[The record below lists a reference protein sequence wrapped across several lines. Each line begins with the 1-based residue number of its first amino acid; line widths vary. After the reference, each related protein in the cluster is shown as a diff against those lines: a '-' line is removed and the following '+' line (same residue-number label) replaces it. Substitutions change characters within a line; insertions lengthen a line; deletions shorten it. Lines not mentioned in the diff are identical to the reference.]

1 MKVSSCVLVWRLLI
15 PLSYYFLIHS
25 SLRRAVKSPTLQ
37 IFKTGLDTVMSN
49 PIQLWN
55 QPYSK
60 DSSQLELLCDFFMI
74 IGGIGITGEA
84 PALLQDTGI
93 NKSVS
98 WRSQVFFQNVTAVGK
113 REWAGIPR
121 ARAGK
126 PFTKQLVSDQN
137 TDTIQWRKG
146 TSCTG
151 STQLEFPFMC
161 LYKQQHRSFS
171 TAFLHSRPSFL
182 KFYFLMKRNKGI
194 AYSSLLR
201 EISLRIPSK

>member
-1 MKVSSCVLVWRLLI
+1 META
-15 PLSYYFLIHS
+15 H
-25 SLRRAVKSPTLQ
+25 
-37 IFKTGLDTVMSN
+37 
-49 PIQLWN
+49 
-55 QPYSK
+55 
-60 DSSQLELLCDFFMI
+60 SSQLLISNSQQFRGGLWSLQLYRYSKLDWTQSWATLSSSEISPTPKIPLNLNYYVI
-74 IGGIGITGEA
+74 IGGIGITGGA

-93 NKSVS
+93 KKSVS